1 MTKQNG
7 FSLIEILVVLVIM
20 GLLISV
26 VAPTVLNSADDARIQ
41 KVQADFKSIETALKI
56 YRLDNYVYPT
66 PSRGSRLWSRPA
78 RWNPS
83 RVISSR
89 AAISP
94 SCPQTRGVDR
104 TLPVAGRISGDR
116 YLFDGRRWLAGRRR
130 SERRYWQLESGK
142 RLNPGRSDKDGSM
155 RLTGE
160 QPGFSLIELL
170 VAVFV
175 IVLLTGVVS
184 LNVGR
189 GGAELELESEVRH
202 LSGLLAFSSA
212 EAGLSAADHGLFIG
226 KDSDVDSSGYEGIWL
241 RRFDQGWAAPRASAE
256 VFEPLRLST
265 GYELR
270 LDLTGQP
277 EVELLPYEADL
288 NPSPQIVAW
297 AGGEMTPGSLEW
309 LDSRTG
315 ELLYRL
321 EWICWA
327 A

>member
-1 MTKQNG
+1 
-7 FSLIEILVVLVIM
+7 
-20 GLLISV
+20 
-26 VAPTVLNSADDARIQ
+26 
-41 KVQADFKSIETALKI
+41 
-56 YRLDNYVYPT
+56 
-66 PSRGSRLWSRPA
+66 
-78 RWNPS
+78 
-83 RVISSR
+83 
-89 AAISP
+89 
-94 SCPQTRGVDR
+94 
-104 TLPVAGRISGDR
+104 
-116 YLFDGRRWLAGRRR
+116 
-130 SERRYWQLESGK
+130 
-142 RLNPGRSDKDGSM
+142 M

-175 IVLLTGVVS
+175 IVLLIGVVS

-189 GGAELELESEVRH
+189 GGAEPELESEVRH

-277 EVELLPYEADL
+277 EVELLPYEPDL

-321 EWICWA
+321 EWDLLGRMTLMPRGRVDA
-327 A
+327 ED

>member
-1 MTKQNG
+1 MR
-7 FSLIEILVVLVIM
+7 
-20 GLLISV
+20 
-26 VAPTVLNSADDARIQ
+26 LNS
-41 KVQADFKSIETALKI
+41 
-56 YRLDNYVYPT
+56 
-66 PSRGSRLWSRPA
+66 
-78 RWNPS
+78 
-83 RVISSR
+83 RVR
-89 AAISP
+89 
-94 SCPQTRGVDR
+94 
-104 TLPVAGRISGDR
+104 
-116 YLFDGRRWLAGRRR
+116 
-130 SERRYWQLESGK
+130 
-142 RLNPGRSDKDGSM
+142 
-155 RLTGE
+155 
-160 QPGFSLIELL
+160 GFSLIELL

-277 EVELLPYEADL
+277 EVELLPYEPDL

-321 EWICWA
+321 EWDLLGRMTLMPRGRVDA
-327 A
+327 ED

>member
-1 MTKQNG
+1 
-7 FSLIEILVVLVIM
+7 
-20 GLLISV
+20 
-26 VAPTVLNSADDARIQ
+26 
-41 KVQADFKSIETALKI
+41 
-56 YRLDNYVYPT
+56 
-66 PSRGSRLWSRPA
+66 
-78 RWNPS
+78 
-83 RVISSR
+83 
-89 AAISP
+89 
-94 SCPQTRGVDR
+94 
-104 TLPVAGRISGDR
+104 
-116 YLFDGRRWLAGRRR
+116 
-130 SERRYWQLESGK
+130 
-142 RLNPGRSDKDGSM
+142 M

-256 VFEPLRLST
+256 VFESLTLST

-277 EVELLPYEADL
+277 EVELLPYESDL
-288 NPSPQIVAW
+288 NPSPQIVSW

-321 EWICWA
+321 EWDLLGRMTLMPRGRVDA
-327 A
+327 ED

>member
-1 MTKQNG
+1 
-7 FSLIEILVVLVIM
+7 
-20 GLLISV
+20 
-26 VAPTVLNSADDARIQ
+26 
-41 KVQADFKSIETALKI
+41 
-56 YRLDNYVYPT
+56 
-66 PSRGSRLWSRPA
+66 
-78 RWNPS
+78 
-83 RVISSR
+83 
-89 AAISP
+89 
-94 SCPQTRGVDR
+94 
-104 TLPVAGRISGDR
+104 
-116 YLFDGRRWLAGRRR
+116 
-130 SERRYWQLESGK
+130 
-142 RLNPGRSDKDGSM
+142 M

-212 EAGLSAADHGLFIG
+212 EAGMSAADHGLFIG
-226 KDSDVDSSGYEGIWL
+226 KDSDVDSSRYKGIWL

-256 VFEPLRLST
+256 VFEPLTLST

-277 EVELLPYEADL
+277 EVELLPYEPDL

-309 LDSRTG
+309 LDPRTG

-321 EWICWA
+321 EWDLLGRMTLMPRGRVDA
-327 A
+327 ED